1 LTQLARCCKPAPPD
15 AIQGFVTRGK
25 GVSIHRQNCPNFKQ
39 LVIKDADRVIQ
50 VQWGHTQSQ
59 AFYPVDVALEA
70 YDRQGLLRD
79 ISEVFAKERMNV
91 VGVQT
96 QTIKGVAWM
105 TFTVEV
111 QDSSKVDKVLSTVRE
126 VKGVRSVRRR
136 WVTHQWTPVFMS
148 GVIAPLVLHCGELVL
163 EWWEYKKEAL

>member
-1 LTQLARCCKPAPPD
+1 
-15 AIQGFVTRGK
+15 
-25 GVSIHRQNCPNFKQ
+25 

-50 VQWGHTQSQ
+50 VQWGNTQSM

-111 QDSSKVDKVLSTVRE
+111 QDSSKVDKVLSIVKE
-126 VKGVRSVRRR
+126 VKGVRAVRRR
-136 WVTHQWTPVFMS
+136 
-148 GVIAPLVLHCGELVL
+148 
-163 EWWEYKKEAL
+163 